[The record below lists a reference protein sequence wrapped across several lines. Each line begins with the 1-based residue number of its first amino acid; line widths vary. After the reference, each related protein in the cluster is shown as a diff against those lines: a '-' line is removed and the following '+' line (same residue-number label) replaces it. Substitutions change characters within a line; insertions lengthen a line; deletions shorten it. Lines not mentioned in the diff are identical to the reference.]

1 MLRRKLLYI
10 CLGALGLRLLL
21 LPMISHPGIA
31 DSNHYYNLGI
41 RLVEGH
47 GFTIDY
53 IWQYNNP
60 PDNLIHPEDYW
71 MPLNGLIV
79 AAAMKIFG
87 ISVHA
92 ALVPFILLGS
102 LVPLIAYWGAKQ
114 FNCSEMGCLFA
125 AGVAGVIPEFVL
137 NSLRTDTTIPNI
149 IFVCLC
155 IILLIRGLRH
165 GGIWAF
171 VGSGV
176 MAGLAYQLRSENALL
191 LPMLIVT
198 LTVYWFWGRGQAA
211 SIKAWRYAILIPLIA
226 FGMAVPWA
234 LRNLQISGTPT
245 TPKLEYMFFLTD
257 FREHYV
263 YRQELSLQTYLSSQS
278 LDQLI
283 GKRLFEM
290 AATIK
295 LMVVTLGSF
304 LPVAVSGGLLLILI
318 RRDRDRLLTLAPTL
332 ILLGGIIFF
341 YTVLVPLK
349 SQGGSMKKAYITL
362 IPLLLPMAAYA
373 LEEAIPNH
381 RIRLGTMILVI
392 GLLVINAYDLVRN
405 DSLFANQYLREV
417 QTVATAARSLPD
429 TNGDGEIT
437 LMSQDPFILRFLGI
451 RSAMIPMEDRDTILE
466 VARRYDLDYL
476 LMPADRPSLDPLYY
490 KTEVDPRYIEVFT
503 IPGTTWAF
511 YSFDFG
517 A

>member
-1 MLRRKLLYI
+1 MLNRKLLSI
-10 CLGALGLRLLL
+10 CLGALALRLLL
-21 LPMISHPGIA
+21 LPMIQHPGIA

-60 PDNLIHPEDYW
+60 PDDLIHPDDYW

-79 AAAMKIFG
+79 AAGMKVFG
-87 ISVHA
+87 VSVPA
-92 ALVPFILLGS
+92 ALMPFILLGS

-114 FNCSEMGCLFA
+114 FHCSEMGCLFA
-125 AGVAGVIPEFVL
+125 AGAAGVIPEFVL

-155 IILLIRGLRH
+155 IILLIRGLRR

-171 VGSGV
+171 VGSGI
-176 MAGLAYQLRSENALL
+176 MAGLAYQTRSENMLL

-198 LTVYWFWGRGQAA
+198 LAVYWRYGRGHAA
-211 SIKAWRYAILIPLIA
+211 SIKHWRYAVLIPIIA
-226 FGMAVPWA
+226 FGMALPWA
-234 LRNLQISGTPT
+234 VRNIQIAGTPT

-263 YRQELSLQTYLSSQS
+263 YERELSLQSYLSSQS
-278 LDQLI
+278 LGQLI

-290 AATIK
+290 AATVK

-304 LPVAVSGGLLLILI
+304 LPVAVGGGLILVLI

-332 ILLGGIIFF
+332 ILLGGVVFF
-341 YTVLVPLK
+341 YTILVPLK

-362 IPLLLPMAAYA
+362 IPLFLPLAAYA
-373 LEEAIPNH
+373 LEQAIPNH
-381 RIRLGTMILVI
+381 RIRLGTIGLVI
-392 GLLVINAYDLVRN
+392 GLLLINAYDLVRN
-405 DSLFANQYLREV
+405 DTLFTNQYLQGV
-417 QTVATAARSLPD
+417 QAVAAAARSLPD
-429 TNGDGEIT
+429 TNGDNEIT
-437 LMSQDPFILRFLGI
+437 LMSQDPFILRFVGI

-466 VARRYDLDYL
+466 VARRYNLDYL

-490 KTEVDPRYIEVFT
+490 KTEDDPRYVEART

-511 YSFDFG
+511 YRFDFE